1 MPSITKAFTVVTLA
15 VGIIFLASF
24 ILLVAHPWASMKD
37 VLFEVF
43 SAFSTVGLSLGLT
56 PKLSSLGK
64 VVVILTMYI
73 GRIGPLTLLYA
84 FSRQKAFGKYEYVE
98 ESVMIG

>member
-1 MPSITKAFTVVTLA
+1 
-15 VGIIFLASF
+15 
-24 ILLVAHPWASMKD
+24 
-37 VLFEVF
+37 
-43 SAFSTVGLSLGLT
+43 LGLT
-56 PKLSSLGK
+56 PKLSALGK

-84 FSRQKAFGKYEYVE
+84 FSRPRARGRFEYVE